1 MCLRTKKKIPY
12 KTQNYRDMVMKI
24 YIGIR
29 WYIIN
34 PEIHNSFSYK
44 GNSQYSFS
52 VFKHK
57 YMKFYSV
64 NTKVLILLI
73 FVQVI
78 ILGMY
83 NIIITPSSD
92 LFPDWSRLI

>member
-1 MCLRTKKKIPY
+1 MCLRTKKKKTY

-24 YIGIR
+24 YIGDISGDILLIQR
-29 WYIIN
+29 FIIHSHTK
-34 PEIHNSFSYK
+34 EIHNTA
-44 GNSQYSFS
+44 S
-52 VFKHK
+52 V
-57 YMKFYSV
+57 FYSV
-64 NTKVLILLI
+64 NTEVLILLI

>member
-1 MCLRTKKKIPY
+1 
-12 KTQNYRDMVMKI
+12 MKI
-24 YIGIR
+24 YIGNISGDILLIQR
-29 WYIIN
+29 FIIHSHTK
-34 PEIHNSFSYK
+34 EIHNTA
-44 GNSQYSFS
+44 S
-52 VFKHK
+52 V
-57 YMKFYSV
+57 FYSV
-64 NTKVLILLI
+64 NTEVLILLI

>member
-1 MCLRTKKKIPY
+1 MCLRTKKKTY
-12 KTQNYRDMVMKI
+12 KTQNYHDMVMKI
-24 YIGIR
+24 YIGN
-29 WYIIN
+29 IIN
-34 PEIHNSFSYK
+34 SEIHNSFSYK

-52 VFKHK
+52 VFQHK

-78 ILGMY
+78 ILGMT
-83 NIIITPSSD
+83 ISLLHQVLTCFQTD
-92 LFPDWSRLI
+92 LA

>member
-1 MCLRTKKKIPY
+1 MCLRTKKKTY
-12 KTQNYRDMVMKI
+12 KTQNYHDMVMKI
-24 YIGIR
+24 YIGN
-29 WYIIN
+29 IIN
-34 PEIHNSFSYK
+34 SEIHNSFSYK

-52 VFKHK
+52 VFQHK

-73 FVQVI
+73 LVQVI

>member
-1 MCLRTKKKIPY
+1 MCLRTKKKKPY

-24 YIGIR
+24 YIGDISGDILLIQR
-29 WYIIN
+29 FIIHSHTK
-34 PEIHNSFSYK
+34 EIHNTA
-44 GNSQYSFS
+44 S
-52 VFKHK
+52 V
-57 YMKFYSV
+57 FYSV
-64 NTKVLILLI
+64 NTEVLILLI